1 MKTRSSFRSLILL
14 AALLLAPLFAGLRA
28 QPAQSPQV
36 IAATWAH
43 NRLALEI
50 PHESLHAGSGT
61 LTAELLDPED
71 NVLARAE
78 QDNAAAENAGPLGN
92 GVWTLSLAPAA
103 PLAFDDLV
111 WERVRV
117 RFVYSGETVPAFDQT
132 RSVSD
137 VLRRPVVHILGQS
150 AYLAGSQAAI
160 RILVADANNRPI
172 AGESSLRVELLVPN
186 QPAQT
191 LFTGRINRRGAVDA
205 QFRFPATLTGDAQ
218 LHFIAETPIGSTEFT
233 QPIHLEDKVSI
244 LLTTEKPLYQPGQT
258 IHIRALALNRADRHA
273 SAGPLTF
280 EIEDSRGNKVF
291 RKNTATDAF
300 GIASAEFTLADEVNL
315 GAYHLHAL
323 IGDPQAPSNSA
334 EIAFNV
340 DRYVLPKFKVS
351 IDFSSVNS
359 KPKRDY
365 RPGDHV
371 TGTLHAN
378 YFFGEPVAN
387 AQVTLKASAMDITL
401 NQAASASGA
410 TDKDGVWRFDLQL
423 PDYFAGRPL
432 ANGAAPVLLEAT
444 VQDSSGHAETRGEPV
459 TVSQSSLLVTAVPEG
474 GTLIPGLENR
484 VYLLASY
491 PDGSPAQATLTVR
504 LPKPIDRIPLFGEK
518 PVQPW
523 KVETDA
529 SGVAVVHFVADAET
543 TSLFVDASDA
553 QGNHASATLP
563 LSSRNGA
570 DQILLRAGRS
580 VLKVGDR
587 LELTVLSTS
596 PSGSAYVDLVK
607 DGQTILTRDVDLV
620 NGQATLALDAT
631 PEMAGTLD
639 IHAYRFGVDAQAIGD
654 HRIVFVQPAEDLHI
668 ETVPDAPLY
677 RPGVEA
683 QVRFRVTD
691 GHGNAVSAALG
702 LQIVDEAVFALAEK
716 QPGFAKVFFYLEQE
730 LMKPR
735 YEIHSLS
742 MDSVVEPANSN
753 GGGAIA
759 NDRDAGALFSAMEIS
774 NPNAVDAE
782 FGRELPQ
789 ARVDEFRNRYQQ
801 AFTAQAT
808 RIAAKINQL
817 NTPGEGGKSLPDLFK
832 ELESSDAP
840 LAVDAWGSPLR
851 LEPQS
856 WAPRSFLYFRV
867 TSAGPDRQFDTADD
881 LTVLLEA
888 RTGMVVGSPSQRAIK
903 IEIAHDRGP
912 VNGLAQV
919 SGTVTDQTGAVIPQ
933 ATVTLRNTRTHEQRH
948 ATSDGSG
955 AFNFAALPSGSYAIQ
970 ISAQGFETSTG
981 RFTLAPRDLASAAA
995 VLNVGASTQTVTV
1008 TTGEA
1013 PVELN
1018 SVSLAPPPPMAAPP
1032 MMMGAVGGR
1041 AQFEAL
1047 AATGAMERSTL
1058 ADRAVDKK
1066 AADEETGAS
1075 GDSTAPT
1082 HVRSYFPE
1090 ALYIN
1095 PEILTDANGE
1105 ATVTIPIADSITTW
1119 RMAMLA
1125 STQDGA
1131 LGSSTSSLKV
1141 FQDFFADLD
1150 LPVTLTQGDQ
1160 VTLPVAV
1167 YNYAG
1172 APGDVELTLQP
1183 PSDSV
1188 DWYSLVDDA
1197 ATKNLHVDAGQVG
1210 GARFTLQANR
1220 IGKFKLTLT
1229 AHMSG
1234 DAQRDDIV
1242 VREIEV
1248 VPNGRE
1254 QDQVFNGRIDAIEN
1268 GDAQKGDTQNGD
1280 TQNGTGNNPQA
1291 AQTVQFPAQAIPD
1304 ASKILVRLY
1313 PGPLSQVVEG
1323 MDALLRMPFGCFE
1336 QTSSSTYP
1344 NVLAL
1349 DYMKRTKKL
1358 TPEIHLK
1365 AEGYIATGY
1374 QRLLTF
1380 EVPGGG
1386 FSWFGSAP
1394 ANKILTAYGLMEF
1407 NDMAK
1412 VHDVDPALI
1421 DRTRQWLI
1429 DQQQPD
1435 GSWKPDTEFIN
1446 EGATNRFN
1454 SDPVRITAYIAWAL
1468 EDTGYR
1474 GPAVERAAQFLSTHL
1489 SAKTDAYTL
1498 AVLANFAVE
1507 MSVARNGD
1515 QNVDPKVEHDK
1526 DSDFTRQVFA
1536 MLLDARQEKDS
1547 QVWWT
1552 SDETGVYSTGTSAA
1566 IETTGLAVQALLKA
1580 HQSPEIARKA
1590 LAYIAAQKD
1599 ADGAWGTTQATIM
1612 ALRALLM
1619 ASEEGSSGVR
1629 GSVEIVLNGSVAEK
1643 LELTADN
1650 NDLFHQFV
1658 LTGIDEGKPND
1669 VQIRF
1674 TGSGS
1679 LAWQVV
1685 GRSFV
1690 PWDAKRAPGPISQPL
1705 SIDVAYDRTTL
1716 AENDIVTATATVRN
1730 NLRQTANMVM
1740 VDLGIPPGFDL
1751 LSEDLQDFQEKT
1763 AGQNAGSLQKFNLT
1777 ATQAILYFNAFAPG
1791 SKLDLHFRLR
1801 AKYPI
1806 RAKTFASRVYE
1817 YYDPAVS
1824 AVARPVE
1831 LVVAAH

>member
-14 AALLLAPLFAGLRA
+14 VALLLSPLVAGLRA
-28 QPAQSPQV
+28 QPAQSPQPAQTIV
-36 IAATWAH
+36 ATWTH

-50 PHESLHAGSGT
+50 PHDSLHAGSGT

-71 NVLARAE
+71 KVLARDE
-78 QDNAAAENAGPLGN
+78 QDNTAANNEGAGSTGAWRLN
-92 GVWTLSLAPAA
+92 LAPAA

-111 WERVRV
+111 WERLRI
-117 RFVYSGETVPAFDQT
+117 RFTFAGESTPAFDQT
-132 RSVSD
+132 RSVSE

-150 AYLAGSQAAI
+150 SYLAGSQAAI

-172 AGESSLRVELLVPN
+172 AGQSSLRIELLAAN
-186 QPAQT
+186 QPTQT
-191 LFTGRINRRGAVDA
+191 LFAGRINHRGAVDA
-205 QFRFPATLTGDAQ
+205 QFRFPAALTGDAQ
-218 LHFIAETPIGSTEFT
+218 LHFIAETPIGSAEFT
-233 QPIHLEDKVSI
+233 QPIRLEDKVSI

-351 IDFSSVNS
+351 IDFVSVNG

-387 AQVTLKASAMDITL
+387 AQVTLKASAMDVTL
-401 NQAASASGA
+401 NQAASATG
-410 TDKDGVWRFDLQL
+410 TTGKDGTWHFDLEL
-423 PDYFAGRPL
+423 PNYFAGRPL

-444 VQDSSGHAETRGEPV
+444 VEDSSGHAETRGEPV

-504 LPKPIDRIPLFGEK
+504 LAKPVDRIPLLGEK

-529 SGVAVVHFVADAET
+529 SGVAVVHFIADAEADT
-543 TSLFVDASDA
+543 LSVDAADA
-553 QGNHASATLP
+553 AGDRASAEIP
-563 LSSRNGA
+563 LQSRNGI

-587 LELTVLSTS
+587 LDLTVLSTTS
-596 PSGSAYVDLVK
+596 TGSAYIDLVK

-620 NGQATLALDAT
+620 NGQATLAIDAT

-639 IHAYRFGVDAQAIGD
+639 IHAYRFGADAQAIGD
-654 HRIVFVQPAEDLHI
+654 HRIVFVEPAEDLHI
-668 ETVPDAPLY
+668 ETTADAAEY
-677 RPGVEA
+677 RPGAEA
-683 QVRFRVTD
+683 QVHFRVTD
-691 GHGNAVSAALG
+691 DHGNAVPTALG
-702 LQIVDEAVFALAEK
+702 LQVVDEAVFALAEK

-730 LMKPR
+730 LMTPR

-742 MDSVVEPANSN
+742 MDSVVEPADSD

-759 NDRDAGALFSAMEIS
+759 NDRDHDRDAGALFSAMEIS
-774 NPNAVDAE
+774 SPNAVDTE

-789 ARVDEFRNRYQQ
+789 TQAGEFRSRYQQ

-808 RIAAKINQL
+808 QIAAKINQL
-817 NTPGEGGKSLPDLFK
+817 NTPAEGGKSLLDLFK
-832 ELESSDAP
+832 ELEGSDASM
-840 LAVDAWGSPLR
+840 AVDAWGTPLR

-856 WAPRSFLYFRV
+856 WAPRSYLYFRV
-867 TSAGPDRQFDTADD
+867 TSAGPDRRFDTDDD

-888 RTGMVVGSPSQRAIK
+888 RTGMVVGSRSQQAIK

-912 VNGLAQV
+912 MNGLAQV
-919 SGTVTDQTGAVIPQ
+919 SGTVTDQTGAVIPR
-933 ATVTLRNTRTHEQRH
+933 ATVTLSNTRTHEQRR
-948 ATSDGSG
+948 ATSDDFGV
-955 AFNFAALPSGSYAIQ
+955 FNFAALPGGSYAIQ
-970 ISAQGFETSTG
+970 ISARGFETSVG
-981 RFTLAPRDLASAAA
+981 RLSLAPRDLASTAA
-995 VLNVGASTQTVTV
+995 VLIVGSAAQTVTV
-1008 TTGEA
+1008 TSAAAPIEA
-1013 PVELN
+1013 D
-1018 SVSLAPPPPMAAPP
+1018 SVALATPMPMPAPPI
-1032 MMMGAVGGR
+1032 MMGAIGGL
-1041 AQFEAL
+1041 AQFEQRAVAGQFDRL
-1047 AATGAMERSTL
+1047 TL
-1058 ADRAVDKK
+1058 ADRAEAKK
-1066 AADEETGAS
+1066 TEGDEAGSAGPS
-1075 GDSTAPT
+1075 DSAAPT

-1095 PEILTDANGE
+1095 PEILTDALGE

-1125 STQDGA
+1125 STQNGA

-1183 PSDSV
+1183 SSDSGN
-1188 DWYSLVDDA
+1188 WYTLVEDT

-1229 AHMSG
+1229 AHMHG
-1234 DAQRDDIV
+1234 AAERDDIV

-1254 QDQVFNGRIDAIEN
+1254 QDQVFNGRIDATEN
-1268 GDAQKGDTQNGD
+1268 GDAQKGDAQNGD
-1280 TQNGTGNNPQA
+1280 TQNGTGSNPQTD
-1291 AQTVQFPAQAIPD
+1291 QSVQFPAQAIPD

-1349 DYMKRTKKL
+1349 DYMKRTQKL
-1358 TPEIHLK
+1358 TPEIHAK

-1386 FSWFGSAP
+1386 FSWFGQAP

-1446 EGATNRFN
+1446 EGATNRYN
-1454 SDPVRITAYIAWAL
+1454 SDTERITAYIAWSL

-1474 GPAVERAAQFLSTHL
+1474 GPALDHAAQFLSAHL
-1489 SAKTDAYTL
+1489 NAKADAYTL

-1507 MSVARNGD
+1507 
-1515 QNVDPKVEHDK
+1515 QDK
-1526 DSDFTRQVFA
+1526 DSDFTHQVLQA
-1536 MLLDARQEKDS
+1536 LLEERKEGARQEKDN

-1552 SDETGVYSTGTSAA
+1552 ADETGVYSTGTSAA

-1580 HQSPEIARKA
+1580 HQSPDIARKA

-1599 ADGAWGTTQATIM
+1599 SDGTWGTTQATIV

-1619 ASEEGSSGVR
+1619 ASEEGSSNVR
-1629 GSVEIVLNGSVAEK
+1629 GTVQITLNGSVAEK
-1643 LELTADN
+1643 LELTAEN

-1658 LTGIDEGKPND
+1658 LTGVDEQKPND
-1669 VQIRF
+1669 VEIRF
-1674 TGSGS
+1674 TGSGT

-1690 PWDAKRAPGPISQPL
+1690 PWDAKPAREPL

-1716 AENDIVTATATVRN
+1716 AENDVVTATATVRN

-1763 AGQNAGSLQKFNLT
+1763 AGQSAGSLQKFNLT
-1777 ATQAILYFNAFAPG
+1777 ATQAILYFNALAPG
-1791 SKLDLHFRLR
+1791 SQLELHFRLR

-1824 AVARPVE
+1824 ATARPVQ
-1831 LVVAAH
+1831 LVVK